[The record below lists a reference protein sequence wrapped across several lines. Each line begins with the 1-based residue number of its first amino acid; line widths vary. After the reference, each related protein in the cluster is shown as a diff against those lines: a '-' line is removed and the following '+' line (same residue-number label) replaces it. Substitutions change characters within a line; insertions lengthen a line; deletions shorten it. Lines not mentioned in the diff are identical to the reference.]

1 MTMASDTNDRELP
14 DPVTDA
20 DHCQGSDDAPVT
32 VVMYGDYECPDTRA
46 AHPILQRL
54 RERLGDDLRYVF
66 RHFPRPDVHPNAR
79 RAAVVAEAA
88 GEQGRF
94 WDTHDALMNHPGP
107 LDEEAL
113 LHVASNAGVP
123 EEAFDDPYN
132 AMVPAV
138 ARIDE
143 HVVTGEQA
151 GVNETPT
158 IFINGYRHHGGYDE
172 RTLQAA
178 IDLAR

>member
-1 MTMASDTNDRELP
+1 MSSEKSGNELSQ
-14 DPVTDA
+14 PVTDS
-20 DHCQGSDDAPVT
+20 DNRQGPDDAPVT
-32 VVMYGDYECPDTRA
+32 VVMYGDYECEDTRA
-46 AHPILQRL
+46 AHPVMQRL

-66 RHFPRPDVHPNAR
+66 RHFPRQDVHPNAR
-79 RAAVVAEAA
+79 RAAVVAESA

-94 WDTHDALMNHPGP
+94 WETHDTLMNHPGP
-107 LDEEAL
+107 LDDEAL
-113 LHVASNAGVP
+113 LHVATDVGVP
-123 EEAFDDPYN
+123 EDAFDDPYN
-132 AMVPAV
+132 AMIPAV

-143 HVVTGEQA
+143 NVATGQHA
-151 GVNETPT
+151 DVHDTPA

>member
-1 MTMASDTNDRELP
+1 MSSDRSGNELSQ
-14 DPVTDA
+14 PVTDA
-20 DHCQGSDDAPVT
+20 DNRQGPDDAPVT
-32 VVMYGDYECPDTRA
+32 VVMYGDYECEDTRA
-46 AHPILQRL
+46 AHPVLQQL

-79 RAAVVAEAA
+79 RAAVVAESA

-94 WDTHDALMNHPGP
+94 WETHDRLMEHPGP
-107 LDEEAL
+107 RDDEAL
-113 LHVASNAGVP
+113 LHIASGVGVP
-123 EEAFDDPYN
+123 EDAFDDPAD
-132 AMVPAV
+132 AMLPNV
-138 ARIDE
+138 ARIDD
-143 HVVTGEQA
+143 HVVTGQQS
-151 GVNETPT
+151 GVHDTPT